1 MQRSIATVSLSGT
14 LPEKLEAIA
23 AAGFDGVEIFENDL
37 LHYDGSPR
45 DVRRLCA
52 DLGLEILLFQP
63 FRDFEGCRRERLGR
77 NLERAERKFD
87 LMQELGTDLV
97 LVCSNVAADAL
108 GEPALLADDLW
119 QLAERAAVRGLR
131 IGYEALAWGRQVNTW
146 EQAWDLVRRAD
157 QANLGLILDSFHT
170 LSLDGDPRGI
180 ADLPGEKIFFVQMAD
195 APLLAMDVLE
205 WSRHFRCFPGQGGF
219 DLAGFLA
226 PVVASGYRGPLSLEV
241 FNDGFR
247 AAPTRANAVDG
258 LRSLLYLEEKT
269 RERLQRQTPHV
280 AVDELFAPPPAS
292 LCDGI
297 EFLEFAVDETLGA
310 RLGQWLQRLG
320 FARAGEHRSK
330 NVSLLRQ
337 GNINLVLN
345 AEPYSF
351 AHGFFEAHGPS
362 LCATALCVRDA
373 GQALE
378 RARAYGGQPYRGLL
392 GPNER
397 EIPAVRALDGSLL
410 YLVERHTE
418 GRSIYDS
425 DFVTNDAD
433 TSGLGLRR
441 VDHVALALPAE
452 GLDSWVLFY
461 KSLFDFGADDEVVLP
476 DPYGLVTS
484 RAVRSPCGS
493 VRLPL
498 NISEDRNTAIAR
510 SLSSYRGSGVH
521 HIAFDC
527 ADIFAAVAQ
536 AKEAGVAL
544 LEIPLN
550 YYDDLAAR
558 FDFDDEFL
566 SELAYYNVLYDRER
580 PGRRAVPCVHRAVR
594 GALLLRDPPAPP
606 RLRRLRRGQRA
617 GAPGGDGAS
626 AAGCAPGQAVRI
638 VGAPAGA
645 LPTAG
650 RAPHNRPQFPPAT
663 SESPM
668 SKPDPAVVEE
678 SAPRGKGRKN
688 NPEKTRQDIL
698 RAAIDEFVAQGL
710 SGARVDAIAER
721 THTSKRMIYY
731 YFGSKEQL
739 YQAVLEKL
747 YSDIRG
753 IEGTLRL
760 GALPPAKAMEKL
772 VEFSFDYHDRH
783 VDFVRI
789 ISIEN
794 IHKGEHIA
802 SSELVQSVNSS
813 IVQSIARFSAAAKR
827 KGCSAPGWRRSTCT
841 C

>member
-1 MQRSIATVSLSGT
+1 M
-14 LPEKLEAIA
+14 
-23 AAGFDGVEIFENDL
+23 
-37 LHYDGSPR
+37 
-45 DVRRLCA
+45 
-52 DLGLEILLFQP
+52 
-63 FRDFEGCRRERLGR
+63 
-77 NLERAERKFD
+77 
-87 LMQELGTDLV
+87 
-97 LVCSNVAADAL
+97 
-108 GEPALLADDLW
+108 
-119 QLAERAAVRGLR
+119 
-131 IGYEALAWGRQVNTW
+131 
-146 EQAWDLVRRAD
+146 
-157 QANLGLILDSFHT
+157 
-170 LSLDGDPRGI
+170 
-180 ADLPGEKIFFVQMAD
+180 
-195 APLLAMDVLE
+195 
-205 WSRHFRCFPGQGGF
+205 
-219 DLAGFLA
+219 
-226 PVVASGYRGPLSLEV
+226 
-241 FNDGFR
+241 
-247 AAPTRANAVDG
+247 
-258 LRSLLYLEEKT
+258 
-269 RERLQRQTPHV
+269 

-337 GNINLVLN
+337 GDINLVLN

-362 LCATALCVRDA
+362 LCATALRVRDA
-373 GQALE
+373 GQALG

-410 YLVERHTE
+410 YLVEQHTE

-566 SELAYYNVLYDRER
+566 SELAYYNVLYDRDAQGGELFHVFTEPFEER
-580 PGRRAVPCVHRAVR
+580 FFFEILQRRHGYAGYGAANVPVR
-594 GALLLRDPPAPP
+594 LAAMAQA
-606 RLRRLRRGQRA
+606 RRG
-617 GAPGGDGAS
+617 
-626 AAGCAPGQAVRI
+626 VR
-638 VGAPAGA
+638 
-645 LPTAG
+645 
-650 RAPHNRPQFPPAT
+650 
-663 SESPM
+663 
-668 SKPDPAVVEE
+668 
-678 SAPRGKGRKN
+678 
-688 NPEKTRQDIL
+688 
-698 RAAIDEFVAQGL
+698 
-710 SGARVDAIAER
+710 RV
-721 THTSKRMIYY
+721 
-731 YFGSKEQL
+731 
-739 YQAVLEKL
+739 KL
-747 YSDIRG
+747 
-753 IEGTLRL
+753 
-760 GALPPAKAMEKL
+760 
-772 VEFSFDYHDRH
+772 
-783 VDFVRI
+783 
-789 ISIEN
+789 
-794 IHKGEHIA
+794 
-802 SSELVQSVNSS
+802 
-813 IVQSIARFSAAAKR
+813 
-827 KGCSAPGWRRSTCT
+827 
-841 C
+841 